1 MSASRC
7 SFAPFALCMGCESSC
22 WPYNGNLIYCIPLLP
37 FSLHPQN
44 INAHV
49 CDTAPLICLENA
61 ILFHGCWN
69 SHEKCELL
77 WIESSQIF
85 EFVFLPKNLVFMRFV
100 VYFYMKSPWKYLY
113 YFSIHVD
120 IKNRIKSHYFNH

>member
-85 EFVFLPKNLVFMRFV
+85 EFVFCRKIWYSCDSLSIVIRSLHEDIYITFLFM
-100 VYFYMKSPWKYLY
+100 L
-113 YFSIHVD
+113 I
-120 IKNRIKSHYFNH
+120 